1 MVNEGSHSVDRLQAT
16 LSKMEIAWG
25 AIADAVI
32 WIGADRQVQWCNPA
46 FERLVNQSQT
56 TILGSPVECLLPLT
70 QAGCPI
76 PSDSYPNI
84 RLQKGE
90 YRVTEYE
97 VQQQESSLVV
107 EISGQYV
114 ELEDDAFILLVI
126 RDVTQI
132 KQVTAVHQQS
142 EQEVLSVL
150 RATLES
156 TADGL
161 LVVNQTLDILV
172 LNQKFVQMFSVPKP
186 LLLPNRAQ
194 ERLQF
199 LANQTQ
205 DSKRFISKV
214 KELLHDSP
222 EATVFD
228 LLEMKNGHIFECYS
242 QPLQQGNQIIGRVWS
257 FRDITDYKQAEK
269 ALKRSELKFRRLY
282 ENSQVGIF
290 RTRIEDGLFLDANQR
305 CLELFGCRN
314 AEEMIGCRHTTDF
327 LVTPSDRELM
337 LRELLPQG
345 KLNNYEAQ
353 FRRQDGTTFWVL
365 CSIHLNGEENCLE
378 TVITDITDR
387 QQAEDAL
394 KSLVATT
401 ASATGTEFF
410 STTVRHLANLFGV
423 RYAVIAQKVREQA
436 KTARTLSFW
445 AGDAFGEN
453 FEYCTTGIP
462 CDIVLKQG
470 MCYFPE
476 GVQKLF
482 PQEQIFVDLGIE
494 SYQGVSLID
503 SVGQTLGLVA
513 ILDVKTLPKEEPAR
527 SILQIFAARIATE
540 LDRQQAEEALRQ
552 SEAQFRALFE
562 TTSTAVM
569 IVDEEGV
576 IDCNDATEQLFG
588 YSRQALLSMK
598 PGDLSPPFQPN
609 GQDSYS
615 FAQKQIAQA
624 LCQGNHRFEWI
635 HRRAHGTDFPAEVWL
650 TAIEVGDRKFIQAVV
665 RDLTERKQLEATLA
679 ERAILAA
686 FRADIGSALA
696 QSDNLQVILAQCVKA
711 VVKRLNAAFAY
722 IWTLNAEKN
731 LLELQAGAEMYIHLN
746 GHYSR
751 IPVGSS
757 LVELIAQE
765 RQSYLTNALSDNPN
779 ISNEEWVTRE
789 GLVSFAGYP
798 LMLDQ
803 QLIGVMVM
811 LARQPIPTST
821 FEALG
826 FAASQVALGIGR
838 KRVEAA
844 LTESEIKFR
853 RMVEN
858 ARDVVYTLKPDGT
871 IVYAAPNVYY
881 TLGYEP
887 AELEGKPF
895 MPLIHP
901 NDLPCCVERINCLV
915 TTGEEQPERE
925 YRIRHK
931 EGYWCWHTSTIAP
944 YQDVNGQ
951 LMVVA
956 IARNISDRKQAE
968 EALRLIVEGTA
979 AKTGEEFFQSCVR
992 YLVEVLQVRYAW
1004 VGEVAN
1010 EAKTRV
1016 RTLAF
1021 WAGEGAGD
1029 VECDLYSEYDLQD
1042 TPCVTVYEAKTS
1054 YYPQNLQALFPN
1066 DPYLVAFGAESYLGM
1081 VLTDASGHTLG
1092 HLAVLDVKPMKSDPG
1107 RELIL
1112 KIFASRAGAEL
1123 ERKQMEEKFV
1133 KAFRASPSPI
1143 AITNLSE
1150 NRFIDVN
1157 SSFLKMCGYSLE
1169 EVIGHTSNE
1178 LKLGVAEETYAKAI
1192 QQALETGAL
1201 HNQEFKIRTKPGEV
1215 KTVLLS
1221 IELIDLAGIQCVLNI
1236 INDITERKRLENE
1249 LISLVSHELRT
1260 PMTSLLGALDLLGSG
1275 QLGTLTPQG
1284 QQVLTIATNN
1294 TERLTRLVNDIL
1306 DLERMKSG
1314 KVVMQK
1320 VKCNVADLM
1329 TQATEAMQAMAA
1341 KTQITLVT
1349 EPLSA
1354 ELLADPDRI
1363 VQTLTNLLSNAI
1375 KFSKPGSTVWLL
1387 AQIQSGEIEIQVKDQ
1402 GRGIPE
1408 DKWQI
1413 IFHRFQ
1419 QVDAS
1424 DSRKK
1429 GGTGLG
1435 LAICRNIVEQH
1446 NGKIWVQS
1454 VLGQGSTFHITLPLL
1469 H

>member
-25 AIADAVI
+25 AIADAVV
-32 WIGADRQVQWCNPA
+32 WIGEDRRVQWCNPA
-46 FERLVNQSQT
+46 FERLVNQPQT
-56 TILGSPVECLLPLT
+56 SILGSPVECLLPLT

-76 PSDSYPNI
+76 PPDSYPNI

-114 ELEDDAFILLVI
+114 ELEDDAFILLAI

-132 KQVTAVHQQS
+132 KRVTAVHQQS

-161 LVVNQTLDILV
+161 LVVNQALDILV
-172 LNQKFVQMFSVPKP
+172 LNQKFVQMFSVPKS

-205 DSKRFISKV
+205 DSERFISKV

-228 LLEMKNGHIFECYS
+228 LLEMKDGRIFECYS
-242 QPLQQGNQIIGRVWS
+242 QPLQQGNKIIGRVWS
-257 FRDITDYKQAEK
+257 FRDITDYKRAEK

-305 CLELFGCRN
+305 CLELFGSRN

-345 KLNNYEAQ
+345 RLNNYEAQ

-365 CSIHLNGEENCLE
+365 CSIHLNGEESCLD

-387 QQAEDAL
+387 
-394 KSLVATT
+394 K
-401 ASATGTEFF
+401 
-410 STTVRHLANLFGV
+410 
-423 RYAVIAQKVREQA
+423 
-436 KTARTLSFW
+436 
-445 AGDAFGEN
+445 
-453 FEYCTTGIP
+453 
-462 CDIVLKQG
+462 
-470 MCYFPE
+470 
-476 GVQKLF
+476 
-482 PQEQIFVDLGIE
+482 
-494 SYQGVSLID
+494 
-503 SVGQTLGLVA
+503 
-513 ILDVKTLPKEEPAR
+513 
-527 SILQIFAARIATE
+527 
-540 LDRQQAEEALRQ
+540 QAEEALQQ

-562 TTSTAVM
+562 TTNIAVM

-588 YSRQALLSMK
+588 YSRQALLTMK

-635 HRRAHGTDFPAEVWL
+635 HRRADGTDFPAEVWL
-650 TAIEVGDRKFIQAVV
+650 TAVEVGDRKFIQAVV
-665 RDLTERKQLEATLA
+665 RDLTERKQLEAALA
-679 ERAILAA
+679 ERVTLAA
-686 FRADIGSALA
+686 FRADIGTVLA
-696 QSDNLQVILAQCVKA
+696 QGDNLQVILAQCVKA
-711 VVKRLNAAFAY
+711 VVKRLNASYAY
-722 IWTLNAEKN
+722 IWTLNPEKN
-731 LLELQAGAEMYIHLN
+731 VLELQAGAEMYIHLD

-751 IPVGSS
+751 IPIGSS

-765 RQSYLTNALSDNPN
+765 RQPYLTNALSDNPN
-779 ISNEEWVTRE
+779 IPREEWVTRE

-803 QLIGVMVM
+803 QLIGVMAM

-844 LTESEIKFR
+844 LTESEAKFR

-858 ARDVVYTLKPDGT
+858 ARDIVYTLKPDGT
-871 IVYAAPNVYY
+871 IVYTAPNVYS

-901 NDLPCCVERINCLV
+901 DDSPCCVERINRLV

-931 EGYWCWHTSTIAP
+931 EGYWCWHTSTIALYP
-944 YQDVNGQ
+944 DVNGQ

-1042 TPCVTVYEAKTS
+1042 TPCATVYEAKTT
-1054 YYPQNLQALFPN
+1054 YYPQNLQTLFPN
-1066 DPYLVAFGAESYLGM
+1066 DPHLVAFDADSYLGM
-1081 VLTDASGHTLG
+1081 VLTDSSGHTLG

-1107 RELIL
+1107 RELIM

-1123 ERKQMEEKFV
+1123 ERKQTEEKFV

-1201 HNQEFKIRTKPGEV
+1201 HNQDFKIRTKSGEV
-1215 KTVLLS
+1215 RTVLLS

-1341 KTQITLVT
+1341 KAQITLVT

-1375 KFSKPGSTVWLL
+1375 KFSKPASTVWLL
-1387 AQIQSGEIEIQVKDQ
+1387 AQLQSDAIEIQIKDQ

-1408 DKWQI
+1408 DKLQI

-1446 NGKIWVQS
+1446 KGRIWVQS
-1454 VLGQGSTFHITLPLL
+1454 VLGQGSTFYISLPLL